1 MTTENRAAQAPG
13 AVRAPRPW
21 LDFLFAF
28 ACIFGGLSL
37 PLPGVAACYVRAHAW
52 LGGALLPSSLA
63 SGVQLHFAVTAEL
76 LEQHPWSLT
85 LLVMPPGA
93 QPAIN
98 VPIDLRALVYLPS
111 ACFVALALA
120 APLPSRWSNLKL
132 LGVGLLVLEPLL
144 VVLVS
149 LPLLSFLGGTGPVR
163 AFALGLLTHTILQVV
178 YRALVASPS
187 MAYVIPLLL
196 WWSLLVAIEFPK
208 SEKSV
213 RISKAFRGSTS

>member
-1 MTTENRAAQAPG
+1 MTTERRAAQVLA
-13 AVRAPRPW
+13 AARVPRPW

-63 SGVQLHFAVTAEL
+63 SGVRLVFSVTAEL
-76 LEQHPWSLT
+76 LQQHPWSLT
-85 LLVMPPGA
+85 LLVVPPGA
-93 QPAIN
+93 QAIN

-120 APLPSRWSNLKL
+120 VPLPSRWSNLKL
-132 LGVGLLVLEPLL
+132 LGVGLLILEPLL

-163 AFALGLLTHTILQVV
+163 AFELGLLTHTILQVI

-196 WWSLLVAIEFPK
+196 WWSLLVVIEFPK
-208 SEKSV
+208 SEKSL
-213 RISKAFRGSTS
+213 RIPQAIRGSSP